1 IRRIERHA
9 PERRLEAEEA
19 AMRRRQAHRA
29 ADVGAEMKRRIA
41 GDGGRGGAGARSRRV
56 AVEPP
61 GIARDAVEARDARGE
76 HAVVGH
82 GGLAEDHAARLA
94 RARRRRRIAA
104 FGRRIEV
111 RARADR
117 RRIAFRMEVLLDG
130 DRHAVERRARRT
142 GAPARFRV
150 ERLRERAVGI
160 DAVHRVDLRLPRCD
174 ALQQRPGDVHRR
186 QLARLVGRK
195 ELLRREFVNS
205 GHRRRTIYSPPMLKK
220 VLLAVAFLC
229 AASPALAAKEL
240 ELWHAMRGPSA
251 DEMGRLVEQFNA
263 SQSEFRVVA
272 TYKGSYEETLAAAL
286 AAHKA
291 GKGPDRLQV
300 YDAGTA
306 DLMAGKDV
314 VRPLWQVMSESGHAV
329 DAKYLPAVAGYYSD
343 EKGRLLALPLSTAT
357 PVLYYNRDAFKRA
370 QLDPDKA
377 PKTWY
382 EIPKTLGALRE
393 SGVSCPMTTAWPS
406 WVLFENMT
414 AWHNEEFATHHNGMD
429 GHGARLSFNGRLM
442 VRWISMLSSWMKA
455 GYFEYSGRAAEGE
468 ARFVSGECAV
478 LTSSSASYGE
488 LRENAKFDLG
498 VAQLPYYDDIGGAPH
513 NTLTG
518 GAALWVMGGKPKPD
532 YHGIAK

>member
-1 IRRIERHA
+1 
-9 PERRLEAEEA
+9 
-19 AMRRRQAHRA
+19 
-29 ADVGAEMKRRIA
+29 
-41 GDGGRGGAGARSRRV
+41 
-56 AVEPP
+56 
-61 GIARDAVEARDARGE
+61 
-76 HAVVGH
+76 
-82 GGLAEDHAARLA
+82 
-94 RARRRRRIAA
+94 
-104 FGRRIEV
+104 
-111 RARADR
+111 
-117 RRIAFRMEVLLDG
+117 
-130 DRHAVERRARRT
+130 
-142 GAPARFRV
+142 
-150 ERLRERAVGI
+150 
-160 DAVHRVDLRLPRCD
+160 
-174 ALQQRPGDVHRR
+174 
-186 QLARLVGRK
+186 
-195 ELLRREFVNS
+195 
-205 GHRRRTIYSPPMLKK
+205 MLKK

-291 GKGPDRLQV
+291 GKGPDLLQV

-532 YHGIAK
+532 YHGIAKFLAFLAKPERQAEWTQKTGFVPATMAAYELSRQQGFYAKYPAYEVAVHQLILKQPNGDTRGIRLLHLRAIRTIIDEELELVWKNKKTPLEALNSMVARGNALLAR

>member
-1 IRRIERHA
+1 
-9 PERRLEAEEA
+9 
-19 AMRRRQAHRA
+19 
-29 ADVGAEMKRRIA
+29 
-41 GDGGRGGAGARSRRV
+41 
-56 AVEPP
+56 
-61 GIARDAVEARDARGE
+61 
-76 HAVVGH
+76 
-82 GGLAEDHAARLA
+82 
-94 RARRRRRIAA
+94 
-104 FGRRIEV
+104 
-111 RARADR
+111 
-117 RRIAFRMEVLLDG
+117 
-130 DRHAVERRARRT
+130 
-142 GAPARFRV
+142 
-150 ERLRERAVGI
+150 
-160 DAVHRVDLRLPRCD
+160 
-174 ALQQRPGDVHRR
+174 
-186 QLARLVGRK
+186 
-195 ELLRREFVNS
+195 
-205 GHRRRTIYSPPMLKK
+205 MLKK

-229 AASPALAAKEL
+229 AASPALAAKDL

-291 GKGPDRLQV
+291 GKGPDLLQV

-532 YHGIAK
+532 YHGIAKFLAFLAKPERQAEWTQKTGFVPATMAAYELSRQQGFYAKYPAYEVAVHQLILKQPNGDTRGIRLLHLRAIRTIIDEELELVWKNKKTPLEALNSMVARGNALLAR

>member
-1 IRRIERHA
+1 
-9 PERRLEAEEA
+9 
-19 AMRRRQAHRA
+19 
-29 ADVGAEMKRRIA
+29 
-41 GDGGRGGAGARSRRV
+41 
-56 AVEPP
+56 
-61 GIARDAVEARDARGE
+61 
-76 HAVVGH
+76 
-82 GGLAEDHAARLA
+82 
-94 RARRRRRIAA
+94 
-104 FGRRIEV
+104 
-111 RARADR
+111 
-117 RRIAFRMEVLLDG
+117 
-130 DRHAVERRARRT
+130 
-142 GAPARFRV
+142 
-150 ERLRERAVGI
+150 
-160 DAVHRVDLRLPRCD
+160 
-174 ALQQRPGDVHRR
+174 
-186 QLARLVGRK
+186 
-195 ELLRREFVNS
+195 
-205 GHRRRTIYSPPMLKK
+205 
-220 VLLAVAFLC
+220 
-229 AASPALAAKEL
+229 
-240 ELWHAMRGPSA
+240 
-251 DEMGRLVEQFNA
+251 
-263 SQSEFRVVA
+263 
-272 TYKGSYEETLAAAL
+272 
-286 AAHKA
+286 
-291 GKGPDRLQV
+291 
-300 YDAGTA
+300 
-306 DLMAGKDV
+306 
-314 VRPLWQVMSESGHAV
+314 
-329 DAKYLPAVAGYYSD
+329 
-343 EKGRLLALPLSTAT
+343 PLSTAT

-532 YHGIAK
+532 YHGIAKFLAFLAKPERQAERTQKTGFVPATMAAYELSRQQDLYAKYPAYDVALH